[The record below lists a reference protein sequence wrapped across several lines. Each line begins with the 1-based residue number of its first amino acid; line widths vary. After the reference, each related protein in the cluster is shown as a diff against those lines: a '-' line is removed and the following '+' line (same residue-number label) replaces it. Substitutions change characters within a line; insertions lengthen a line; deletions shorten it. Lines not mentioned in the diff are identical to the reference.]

1 MEFEGNDHGVTL
13 LLEYRSRVSAELI
26 GDTRQRTCDAYGVDV
41 DVVD

>member
-1 MEFEGNDHGVTL
+1 MGFEGNNHGVML
-13 LLEYRSRVSAELI
+13 LLEYRSRVSAELV